1 MGGIIMYADDVSH
14 LYDVISQLGLTSRDL
29 AKIVNV
35 HYSLVSKWL
44 NNKRPL
50 KYNSLHLKN
59 LVDALLSVDNPQHHA
74 TLKNILR
81 EAYPEADLSTR
92 EKMEV
97 YLSSFLTSDRPRH
110 EEMNLLAGINQGNVY
125 ARAKVDIYRKNSGR
139 REALMRLLD
148 TALALSPGQELMLFS
163 EESLAWHMEDLDF
176 RDLWLEKHRNILRCG
191 NHEIMVHTVDR
202 QAPHLLHTITQ
213 WLPLHLTGNTTAYYH
228 PEYSN
233 SIFKPSLSILRG
245 HAAMSGM
252 TADGFSDALYTYY
265 SLDPHIVRQFEVIF
279 AGLIANCRTMFEK
292 LDEDNITRNMLS
304 AAERRESCYNF
315 SGLPLNLSLD
325 RESFC
330 ELLMENGIGRE
341 KRDKCINF
349 FIKHRESLLAT
360 LATCSSSQ
368 MLDLSVMEQGVFE
381 GSNISEFN
389 WIVGGNLTI
398 SPKYFKKG
406 ILGLIKLLNENSNFS
421 LALIS
426 EYPFPNVRNV
436 ALSIKENT
444 IAVANSR
451 VHDTPCP
458 LIMKEPTIVRAFYQ
472 YFEQLCSSIP
482 RIQRD
487 RESVIR
493 RLNQLAGVPKQGN
506 SP

>member
-1 MGGIIMYADDVSH
+1 MYAGDVSH

-50 KYNSLHLKN
+50 KYNSPHLKN
-59 LVDALLSVDNPQHHA
+59 LVGALLSVDNPQHHA

-81 EAYPEADLSTR
+81 ETYPEADLSTR

-110 EEMNLLAGINQGNVY
+110 EEMNLLVEINPGNVY

-139 REALMRLLD
+139 REALIRLLD
-148 TALALSPGQELMLFS
+148 TAIALSPGQELMLFS
-163 EESLAWHMEDLDF
+163 EESMAWHMEDLNF
-176 RDLWLEKHRNILRCG
+176 RELWLEKHMDVLRRES
-191 NHEIMVHTVDR
+191 HVIMVHTVDR
-202 QAPHLLHTITQ
+202 QASSLLHTITQ
-213 WLPLHLTGNTTAYYH
+213 WLPLHLTGKTTAYYR

-233 SIFKPSLSILRG
+233 SVFKPSLSILRG
-245 HAAMSGM
+245 HAAMSGI

-265 SLDPHIVRQFEVIF
+265 SSDPHIVRQFEVMF
-279 AGLIANCRTMFEK
+279 AGLLANCRTMFEK
-292 LDEDNITRNMLS
+292 LDEDNITSNMLG
-304 AAERRESCYNF
+304 AAGRRESGYNF
-315 SGLPLNLSLD
+315 SGLPVNLSLD
-325 RESFC
+325 QESFC
-330 ELLMENGIGRE
+330 ELLMENGISGER
-341 KRDKCINF
+341 RGKCIDF

-360 LATCSSSQ
+360 LTTCSLNQ
-368 MLDLSVMEQGVFE
+368 MLDLSVMEQAVFE

-389 WIVGGNLTI
+389 WIAGGNLTI

-406 ILGLIKLLNENSNFS
+406 ILGLVKLLSENSNFS

-426 EYPFPNVRNV
+426 EYPFPHVRNV

-458 LIMKEPTIVRAFYQ
+458 LIMKEPTIVRTFYQ
-472 YFEQLCSSIP
+472 YFERLWSSIP

-493 RLNQLAGVPKQGN
+493 RLNQLAGIQKQDL
-506 SP
+506 ST